1 MTGVYCD
8 KMTEVTITRF
18 SQKSR
23 VLTFS
28 TVSLMEK
35 FEGGTLDRGELK
47 LGWVV
52 FDFAMLYLG
61 NGAR

>member
-1 MTGVYCD
+1 MYL
-8 KMTEVTITRF
+8 K
-18 SQKSR
+18 
-23 VLTFS
+23 VLALS
-28 TVSLMEK
+28 LVSLTVK
-35 FEGGTLDRGELK
+35 FENGPIDPGLK